1 MKGELK
7 RKSFNELV
15 GLEGPEDDL
24 KFYYHVA
31 KLAKV
36 VDQEKEI
43 FRAEDLPEQPDI
55 SDEEVEIR
63 AKVFLRAFKQTEK
76 LHRERINNI
85 SFQLNKKALEGCQV
99 KELIQ
104 LYNETIGRFLDDFI
118 F

>member
-7 RKSFNELV
+7 RKNFNELM
-15 GLEGPEDDL
+15 GLEGPDSDL
-24 KFYYHVA
+24 KYYYHIA
-31 KLAKV
+31 KLVKV

-43 FRAEDLPEQPDI
+43 FREADLPERPDV

-63 AKVFLRAFKQTEK
+63 AKVFLRAFKETER
-76 LHRERINNI
+76 LHRKRINNI

-104 LYNETIGRFLDDFI
+104 LYNEEIGGFLDDFI